1 VVSVLNLPHS
11 VLLKLVVVSVSSPL
25 LVGLDNLL
33 VVLLE
38 LLREVVLL
46 GQGPHLHLE
55 HSPLQEVLDK
65 HKDHLLVR
73 RPHLPLDKLLVDL
86 VNNLLLVDLVNNL
99 LLVDSVNNLLLVD
112 LVNNLLLVDLVNN
125 LLLVDLANNPL
136 LVDLANNPLLVH
148 SVNNQNR
155 LARQP
160 HHLVAEEEA
169 LEQLQLLVQ
178 QTLLEEARKEE
189 VPVPAS
195 FSRRWK
201 LRP

>member
-11 VLLKLVVVSVSSPL
+11 VLLKLLV
-25 LVGLDNLL
+25 VGLDNLL
-33 VVLLE
+33 AVLLE

-46 GQGPHLHLE
+46 QGPHLHLE

-73 RPHLPLDKLLVDL
+73 RPHLLLD
-86 VNNLLLVDLVNNL
+86 N